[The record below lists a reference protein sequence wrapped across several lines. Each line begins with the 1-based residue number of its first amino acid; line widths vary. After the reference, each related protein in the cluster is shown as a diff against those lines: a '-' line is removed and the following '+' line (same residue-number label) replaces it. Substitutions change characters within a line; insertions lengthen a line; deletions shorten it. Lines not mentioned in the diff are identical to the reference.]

1 MQSTQQRLE
10 TKVRLTSALLAM
22 VTVAGA
28 SVALAD
34 LKPTAPRNV
43 NLTALWKINPQLSD
57 DPRDVLAKKR
67 DEGSSP
73 APNPSGPGG
82 PSNPG
87 YPGSSRG
94 PSSPGYP
101 GGRGGH
107 SSGGI
112 DAGDIFGGTIGG
124 TIGSGSRGGG
134 QQDRPAEDP
143 APTSAMKVPLD
154 SFLATREQF
163 EIEQRA
169 DALTIR
175 TVDEESTC
183 KPGEPGKVPMQSGE
197 LVDQRCG
204 WEGGA
209 FVVETKT
216 PDGVTRTNRYQLR
229 NNDKQLV
236 MVSSIKGG
244 RGQLR
249 GVQVKRVYERLVAF

>member
-1 MQSTQQRLE
+1 MQSTQHPLE
-10 TKVRLTSALLAM
+10 TKIRLTTALLAM

-28 SVALAD
+28 SLALAD
-34 LKPTAPRNV
+34 LKPTAPKDV

-57 DPRDVLAKKR
+57 DPRNVLAKKR

-73 APNPSGPGG
+73 APSTSGPG
-82 PSNPG
+82 
-87 YPGSSRG
+87 G

-107 SSGGI
+107 STGGI
-112 DAGDIFGGTIGG
+112 DAGDIFGGTISG
-124 TIGSGSRGGG
+124 TIGHGRRGGG
-134 QQDRPAEDP
+134 QEDRPAEDP
-143 APTSAMKVPLD
+143 APTSSMPLD

-169 DALTIR
+169 DALTVR

-183 KPGEPGKVPMQSGE
+183 KPGETAKVPMQSGE

-204 WEGGA
+204 WEGGT
-209 FVVETKT
+209 FVIETKT

-249 GVQVKRVYERLVAF
+249 GVQIKRVYERLVAF